1 MNAWNYLHD
10 RNISVIQGRPLGP
23 HDNSPISR
31 ERGAGDRVQLHG
43 QPVNQSYLHNEA
55 SIKKK
60 KLWAPQLSNTLAI
73 FSHFNNGRVIHPED
87 KESFTF

>member
-1 MNAWNYLHD
+1 MITAQSPEKGVLETEFNYMDSQSINH
-10 RNISVIQGRPLGP
+10 IYIMKP
-23 HDNSPISR
+23 
-31 ERGAGDRVQLHG
+31 QL
-43 QPVNQSYLHNEA
+43 
-55 SIKKK
+55 KKK